1 MSTCP
6 YCGKE
11 TEAFSTIEKKT
22 EDEKGRRARRLN
34 WFLGILLVLLIVAN
48 TILLVAIFS
57 HQRTI
62 QAYNPN
68 ILNLRFECYDSDSGQ
83 HIADCSVH
91 LRLIE
96 KSQVQEF
103 DVFST
108 EDAISIPIQTRLSIT
123 VTSPGY
129 SNYSEIFEYV
139 DLGKTQIHVINLH
152 ESKSIP

>member
-11 TEAFSTIEKKT
+11 IEAFSTVEKETK
-22 EDEKGRRARRLN
+22 DEKRRMTRYLN
-34 WFLGILLVLLIVAN
+34 WLLGILLVLLIVAN

-57 HQRTI
+57 RQQTI

-68 ILNLRFECYDSDSGQ
+68 TLNLRFECYDSDSGQ
-83 HIADCSVH
+83 NIADCSVH

-108 EDAISIPIQTRLSIT
+108 EDAISIPIQTRLSVT

-129 SNYSEIFEYV
+129 SIYSEIFEYV
-139 DLGKTQIHVINLH
+139 DLGKTQIHVIKLH
-152 ESKSIP
+152 ESIP